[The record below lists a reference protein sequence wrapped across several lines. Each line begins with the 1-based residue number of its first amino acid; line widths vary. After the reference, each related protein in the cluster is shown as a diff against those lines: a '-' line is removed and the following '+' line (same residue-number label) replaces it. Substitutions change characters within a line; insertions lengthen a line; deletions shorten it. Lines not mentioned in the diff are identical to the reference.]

1 MPSGSENDVPANG
14 WPRIAVLGAGAWGT
28 TVAKVIAD
36 KGNEVILWTH
46 EPSAAAV
53 INETHT
59 NPRYLPGVTLPHKLL
74 ACSDIVEAASGRE
87 YLILAAPSLYLL
99 DTVKQILNVPSI
111 REGETAIA
119 VITKGFLPNQTGG
132 TAASQQKAPRL
143 ILETLEDYL
152 PGFYRQSLVYIAG
165 PSHAE
170 EVSRGKITGLIAASE
185 SAKNSIRFRNLL
197 RSNRLLVFSSFDVR
211 GVQVAAA
218 AKNVIAIAF
227 GILDALKTGGSTNA
241 AQEMEA
247 VPAGTADL
255 FGDGT
260 ESLLLAAGLNE
271 IQTLGR
277 ALGATYPETF
287 TSISGVGDLD
297 VTCRSVFGR
306 NRRFGREIIEKD
318 ILASFTDLDN
328 LLDRI
333 GEIGYLPEGAAAAR
347 YVTILAEKHKLKMPI
362 STGLYRILNK
372 EIKPVEFLD
381 TFLHGLIPGK
391 RAYRHIRLRQT

>member
-1 MPSGSENDVPANG
+1 MGAK
-14 WPRIAVLGAGAWGT
+14 IAVLGAGAWGT
-28 TVAKVIAD
+28 AVAKVIAD
-36 KGNEVILWTH
+36 KGNEVALWAH
-46 EPSAAAV
+46 ESSAAAV
-53 INETHT
+53 INETHE
-59 NPRYLPGVTLPHKLL
+59 NPRYLPGVTLPAGIH
-74 ACSDIVEAASGRE
+74 ASADIVEAVSDRE
-87 YLILAAPSLYLL
+87 FIILAAPSLYLL
-99 DTVKQILNVPSI
+99 DTVKQILNVSSI

-119 VITKGFLPNQTGG
+119 VITKGFLSDAKGG
-132 TAASQQKAPRL
+132 SPRL

-185 SAKNSIRFRNLL
+185 NAKNSIRFRDLL
-197 RSNRLLVFSSFDVR
+197 KSKRLFVFSSFDVR

-227 GILDALKTGGSTNA
+227 GILDALKTRP
-241 AQEMEA
+241 
-247 VPAGTADL
+247 PAGAEDV

-271 IQTLGR
+271 IQTLGM
-277 ALGATYPETF
+277 AMGATHPETF

-318 ILASFTDLDN
+318 ILRPFTSLEDL
-328 LLDRI
+328 LARI
-333 GEIGYLPEGAAAAR
+333 SEIGYLPEGAVASK
-347 YVTILAEKHKLKMPI
+347 YVKILAEKHKLKMPI
-362 STGLYRILNK
+362 STGICQILNR
-372 EIKPVEFLD
+372 EIKPMEFVD
-381 TFLHGLIPGK
+381 NFLGGMIS
-391 RAYRHIRLRQT
+391 R

>member
-1 MPSGSENDVPANG
+1 MGGKITIIGS
-14 WPRIAVLGAGAWGT
+14 GAWGT
-28 TVAKVIAD
+28 AMAKVLAE
-36 KGNEVILWTH
+36 KEKEVVLWCLEETT
-46 EPSAAAV
+46 AAE
-53 INETHT
+53 INDRRRNT
-59 NPRYLPGVTLPHKLL
+59 RFLPGVELPPNLRGVT
-74 ACSDIVEAASGRE
+74 DIIRAAEGAE
-87 YLILAAPSLYLL
+87 FLILASPSLYLL
-99 DTVKQILNVPSI
+99 DTVKKILPVPSI
-111 REGETAIA
+111 REGKTAIA
-119 VITKGFLPNQTGG
+119 VITKGFLPTPKG
-132 TAASQQKAPRL
+132 PRL

-185 SAKNSIRFRNLL
+185 NPKNSIRFRDLL
-197 RSNRLLVFSSFDVR
+197 KTGRLLVFSSFDVR

-227 GILDALKTGGSTNA
+227 GILDALKTA
-241 AQEMEA
+241 A
-247 VPAGTADL
+247 PTAHPLGDM

-277 ALGATYPETF
+277 AMGATHPETF

-306 NRRFGREIIEKD
+306 NRRFGREIIEKN
-318 ILASFTDLDN
+318 ILEPFSCLDE

-333 GEIGYLPEGAAAAR
+333 GEIGYLPEGVAAAK
-347 YVTILAEKHKLKMPI
+347 YVKILSEKYKLTMPI
-362 STGLYRILNK
+362 SLGLYHILNR
-372 EIKPVEFLD
+372 ETEPAEFLKE
-381 TFLHGLIPGK
+381 FLQDLG
-391 RAYRHIRLRQT
+391 